1 MHRCTEAENPQ
12 VKFQPDVLPGTNVVT
27 RHQPT
32 TVWVGA
38 VAYEHSILVPWQ
50 GIVRPWP
57 MEPGAML
64 DAAHFEAV
72 RAMEPEVVIYGSGAR
87 LVFPPAAVL
96 RALVDAR
103 IGVETMDTAAA
114 CRTFNVLVAEGRR
127 AVAALRLPAL

>member
-1 MHRCTEAENPQ
+1 MRRRAPVESPQ

-27 RHQPT
+27 RHQPQ

-50 GIVRPWP
+50 GEVRRWAI
-57 MEPGAML
+57 EPGAPL
-64 DAAHFEAV
+64 DAADYEAV
-72 RAMEPEVVIYGSGAR
+72 CAMQPEVVIYGSGAR
-87 LVFPPAAVL
+87 LVFPSQALL
-96 RALVDAR
+96 RALIDAR
-103 IGVETMDTAAA
+103 IGVETRDTAAA

>member
-1 MHRCTEAENPQ
+1 M
-12 VKFQPDVLPGTNVVT
+12 KFQPDVLPGTNVVT
-27 RHQPT
+27 RHQPN

-38 VAYEHSILVPWQ
+38 VAYEYSILVPWQ
-50 GIVRPWP
+50 GVVRRWP
-57 MEPGAML
+57 IEPGAVL

-87 LVFPPAAVL
+87 LIFPPAPVL
-96 RALVDAR
+96 RALIDAR